1 MGLKQLLAEFV
12 KYMTHMLWK
21 YINNFVAIY
30 FDDIIVFSKDITK
43 HDKHVQKIMRKT
55 NKSWIIL
62 NIKKYKFNTIKIN
75 YLEMVFLPEE
85 LEISKKKNWTQS

>member
-55 NKSWIIL
+55 NKS
-62 NIKKYKFNTIKIN
+62 
-75 YLEMVFLPEE
+75 
-85 LEISKKKNWTQS
+85 